1 MVSNYFW
8 NKIQKWM
15 VANIR
20 LVQRVVKKE
29 ASLDLP
35 NQGKS
40 YGTPMTILYKCIKQ
54 LIMLEKFHLNATS

>member
-1 MVSNYFW
+1 
-8 NKIQKWM
+8 M

-20 LVQRVVKKE
+20 LVPRVVKKE